1 MDVGEENLRNQF
13 SDKVKRR
20 LELADI
26 QHLSIFALAPQPL
39 LIELGVLISDICQAD
54 VYQLHR
60 EPANWKWQDDPDGFD
75 YIVEEPEVIQKVA
88 LNLSLSATIDNERI
102 INVLGTDT
110 SIWTVTIPK
119 PDNDF

>member
-1 MDVGEENLRNQF
+1 MDLTILWKNLR
-13 SDKVKRR
+13 
-20 LELADI
+20 
-26 QHLSIFALAPQPL
+26 LS
-39 LIELGVLISDICQAD
+39 
-54 VYQLHR
+54 
-60 EPANWKWQDDPDGFD
+60 K
-75 YIVEEPEVIQKVA
+75 KVA

>member
-1 MDVGEENLRNQF
+1 M
-13 SDKVKRR
+13 
-20 LELADI
+20 ELADI

-88 LNLSLSATIDNERI
+88 LNLSLSAAIDNERI

>member
-1 MDVGEENLRNQF
+1 MPSGCV
-13 SDKVKRR
+13 
-20 LELADI
+20 
-26 QHLSIFALAPQPL
+26 SITPRTSKL
-39 LIELGVLISDICQAD
+39 
-54 VYQLHR
+54 
-60 EPANWKWQDDPDGFD
+60 KWQDDPDGFD

>member
-1 MDVGEENLRNQF
+1 M
-13 SDKVKRR
+13 
-20 LELADI
+20 
-26 QHLSIFALAPQPL
+26 
-39 LIELGVLISDICQAD
+39 
-54 VYQLHR
+54 
-60 EPANWKWQDDPDGFD
+60 KWQDPDGFD